1 MIGKPK
7 RLKKSQKSLNGKT
20 DKKNSLNRKVLHYV
34 LAAGFVFAPW
44 LGGEA
49 YAADNG
55 IVRVDGIPGD
65 LQPTYLTG
73 ANDTVAN
80 IYAEQASGTVGLNR
94 FQTFNVGNG
103 QIANLYFKPYN
114 SDNVLDTLVNTVENQ
129 INISGVVNG
138 IRNNTIDGNL
148 YFISPKGMVVG
159 STGVINA
166 GSLTIIASGDK
177 LPATASEAASAVSA
191 NNWTLNTG
199 SPINIQGQINAAT
212 GIDLQAA
219 YISMTKN
226 NENDANPYLKT
237 GMLFDA
243 TVNTSGLVDSVS
255 LKDERSSGGGQ

>member
-20 DKKNSLNRKVLHYV
+20 DKKNSLSRKVLHYV

-55 IVRVDGIPGD
+55 IVRVEGIPSD
-65 LQPTYLTG
+65 LQQTYLTD
-73 ANDTVAN
+73 ASDTVAN

-94 FQTFNVGNG
+94 FQTFNVDNG

-148 YFISPKGMVVG
+148 YFISPQGMVVG

-166 GSLTIIASGDK
+166 GSLTMIASSTPVESAAD
-177 LPATASEAASAVSA
+177 AASKIG
-191 NNWTLNTG
+191 NFRNCLLNDA
-199 SPINIQGQINAAT
+199 SINIQGQINTAT
-212 GIDLQAA
+212 GIDLRWL
-219 YISMTKN
+219 I
-226 NENDANPYLKT
+226 
-237 GMLFDA
+237 
-243 TVNTSGLVDSVS
+243 V
-255 LKDERSSGGGQ
+255 